1 MPREER
7 HGKEKQMA
15 ASLVHNYIVTAL
27 VGALT
32 VSVLIVHAAAS
43 LEPKGGAGGAPPRLI
58 LQITVDQ
65 LRGDLPWR
73 YLKNMGNGGFRYL
86 MSRGIW
92 YANAHHAH
100 ANAET
105 VVGHTTLAIGADPAV
120 HGMIGNVWLD
130 RQTGEFKYN
139 IEDPDYRILTPG
151 ADVDKATEID
161 PTQKVASSD
170 GRSPA
175 AILVSTFGDELAIYG
190 AGRPKIFAVS
200 MKDRGAVPMA
210 GHTGEAFWF
219 SKTSHEF
226 VASSYYYEHYP
237 AWVNAWNQR
246 KLSDTYAGKSWE
258 LMHEK
263 SKYLFGN
270 ADDLPWETDFS
281 GYGRAFPHP
290 YGPTDGKYFMTRLTL
305 SPAGDELTLS
315 FAETLIEAEH
325 LGRHDVTDYLSISF
339 SPTLCL

>member
-1 MPREER
+1 VPVGHRLGSFCR
-7 HGKEKQMA
+7 
-15 ASLVHNYIVTAL
+15 SLWTNCEAICL
-27 VGALT
+27 
-32 VSVLIVHAAAS
+32 
-43 LEPKGGAGGAPPRLI
+43 
-58 LQITVDQ
+58 
-65 LRGDLPWR
+65 GDTSKTW
-73 YLKNMGNGGFRYL
+73 GNGGFRYL

-105 VVGHTTLAIGADPAV
+105 VVGHTTLATGADPAV

-219 SKTSHEF
+219 SKTSREF
-226 VASSYYYEHYP
+226 VTSPYYYEHYP

-339 SPTLCL
+339 SPTLCP